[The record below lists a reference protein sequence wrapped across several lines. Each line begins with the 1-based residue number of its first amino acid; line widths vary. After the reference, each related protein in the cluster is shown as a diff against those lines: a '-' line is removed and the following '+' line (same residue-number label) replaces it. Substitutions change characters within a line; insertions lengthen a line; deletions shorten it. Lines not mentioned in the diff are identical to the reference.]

1 MRRLGQLFRGVARVR
16 GHGQRPEGLSDRG
29 GVRGRL
35 SVARQ
40 RPAGRAAARR
50 SSALSLGTRRWPSS
64 RPGGE
69 TRVPADPEPEPCWP
83 RRWARSRAT
92 SRLYGIGYLLE
103 GSSGTPRIGWHP
115 RV

>member
-40 RPAGRAAARR
+40 RPAELQRAGAALASGGQLLQR
-50 SSALSLGTRRWPSS
+50 LTR
-64 RPGGE
+64 
-69 TRVPADPEPEPCWP
+69 
-83 RRWARSRAT
+83 
-92 SRLYGIGYLLE
+92 
-103 GSSGTPRIGWHP
+103 
-115 RV
+115 